1 MAAPAPSAPASPP
14 TVPPPPALPNIK
26 DGLGDIQ
33 GNVIG
38 GFNKDHQSFLFLNF
52 TDRAKARAW
61 VGGIATEV
69 ASAAEVA
76 QFDTLFKRV
85 NLRRGGEL
93 GVVKATWMNLA
104 FSFKGMEA
112 LGVSSADLKRFPD
125 AFRAGMAARK
135 SIIGDVGNN
144 DPAKWVGQLGTP
156 DVHAIMIVAAD
167 NQEDLGEHVLRYLHN
182 MGVNGGVRLL
192 YLQDGAVREDEPGHE
207 HFGFRDGV
215 SQPAVRV
222 LDEHRPGMVA
232 PSEPIQANPGQDRL
246 HGGEFVLGYPTQ
258 IPEDKQC
265 PKGKVA
271 PNPDPGPISPKHAK
285 GDEDAPDWAVNGS
298 YLVFRR
304 LAQNVGGFRD
314 HVAALAAAQG
324 LSPEVMGAKL
334 VGRYKS
340 GAPLELTED
349 EKELVTQGKLPS
361 DFDPTAG
368 DPTAAVAAA
377 LGLPADYPRND
388 GILSEDSRLDNHF
401 EYGDNDED
409 GLIVPRGAHIRKT
422 YPRNDMTPG
431 GGESDTQTHRIM
443 RRGIPFGTSFR
454 PGLGSVGHAGKPG
467 LEEPGDRGLLFLCY
481 QSSISRQFE
490 FVQKNWVHNPNFST
504 PGAGEDP
511 IIAQTPQGDFL
522 LPKTGTQ
529 AAHLSIMHFVTM
541 TGGEYFFQPAI
552 CTLVKVLGDP
562 PQGLQVN
569 LPTADDE
576 GDDDDPAFD
585 PCSTAE

>member
-1 MAAPAPSAPASPP
+1 MATNAPSVPASPP
-14 TVPPPPALPNIK
+14 TVPPAPPVPNIK

-38 GFNKDHQSFLFLNF
+38 GFNKDHQTFLFLNF
-52 TDRAKARAW
+52 TDTVKARAW

-93 GVVKATWMNLA
+93 GVVKATWMNLG
-104 FSFKGMEA
+104 FSFKGLEA
-112 LGVSSADLKRFPD
+112 LGVTAADLGRFPD

-135 SIIGDVGNN
+135 AIIGDVGAN
-144 DPAKWVGQLGTP
+144 DPANWVGPLGKP
-156 DVHAIMIVAAD
+156 DVHAILIVAAD
-167 NQEDLGEHVLRYLHN
+167 SQEDLGEHVLRYLHN
-182 MGVNGGVRLL
+182 IGVNGGVRLL

-215 SQPAVRV
+215 SQPAIRV

-258 IPEDKQC
+258 IPQDKSC
-265 PKGKVA
+265 PNETLA
-271 PNPDPGPISPKHAK
+271 PNPDPGPISPKRG

-324 LSPEVMGAKL
+324 LSSEVMGAKL

-340 GAPLELTED
+340 GAPLELTRD
-349 EKELVTQGKLPS
+349 EEELMKQGKLS
-361 DFDPTAG
+361 ASFDPTTG
-368 DPTAAVAAA
+368 DPSAEVAAA
-377 LGLPADYPRND
+377 LGLPPGFPRND
-388 GILSEDSRLDNHF
+388 GNLSEDSRLDNHF
-401 EYGDNDED
+401 EYGDDAD
-409 GLIVPRGAHIRKT
+409 GLKVPLGAHIRKT
-422 YPRNDMTPG
+422 YPRDDPTPG

-490 FVQKNWVHNPNFST
+490 FIQRNWVHNPNFSK
-504 PGAGEDP
+504 PGTGEDP
-511 IIAQTPQGDFL
+511 IISQTPQGDFL

-552 CTLVKVLGDP
+552 GTLVTVLGDP
-562 PQGLQVN
+562 PPAVAVS

-576 GDDDDPAFD
+576 GDDDDPNFD